1 MAEQVAVWDASS
13 PVVMNSSFKVKVGIK
28 CSAMCQLTGHIVEI
42 RNEAGTT
49 IGEGTLG
56 ETPWPGTGSLYWAKV
71 VFAAPAAEEVP
82 SWTVTFTAPEL
93 ALSHEATSA
102 TFTFRAAKPPE
113 NRVAIK
119 TIAKET
125 RVQIEGVEV
134 RLGIHEVF
142 TDERGLATIEVP
154 KGTYGL
160 TIRKDGYKAQPITVE
175 VS

>member
-1 MAEQVAVWDASS
+1 M
-13 PVVMNSSFKVKVGIK
+13 
-28 CSAMCQLTGHIVEI
+28 
-42 RNEAGTT
+42 
-49 IGEGTLG
+49 
-56 ETPWPGTGSLYWAKV
+56 
-71 VFAAPAAEEVP
+71 FAAPAAEEVP

-102 TFTFRAAKPPE
+102 TFTFREAKPPE

-125 RVQIEGVEV
+125 RVHIEGVEV

-154 KGTYGL
+154 KGAYGL

>member
-1 MAEQVAVWDASS
+1 
-13 PVVMNSSFKVKVGIK
+13 MNSSFKVKVGIK

-82 SWTVTFTAPEL
+82 SWTVTLTAPEL

-102 TFTFRAAKPPE
+102 TFTFRAAKPP
-113 NRVAIK
+113 
-119 TIAKET
+119 
-125 RVQIEGVEV
+125 
-134 RLGIHEVF
+134 
-142 TDERGLATIEVP
+142 
-154 KGTYGL
+154 
-160 TIRKDGYKAQPITVE
+160 
-175 VS
+175 